1 MRQKIKGPLD
11 KENDVENK
19 MQLFITH
26 CHKKGHL
33 VDKCWTLYST
43 SHPQDLKVVE
53 RDSSTRM
60 EKRIP

>member
-1 MRQKIKGPLD
+1 MRQKVKGPLE

-33 VDKCWTLYST
+33 VDKCWTLYPT
-43 SHPQDLKVVE
+43 SHPQHLNKGDRGIDKNQ
-53 RDSSTRM
+53 
-60 EKRIP
+60 K